1 MVISRWSRQTTYKQ
15 NSRRRLKNKKEA
27 PIGSEG
33 GAQERGMDIQARKGD
48 TGFKVEETRNGRPQI
63 SMASNSLTK
72 NPRQESRTGR
82 PATPQENPS
91 TNPRPFYPPSPTPTQ
106 SNDSSYKHKTTA
118 TSQDFK
124 LPFRTGYA
132 CDATQSASSP
142 PPGWTTARGAVQA
155 PNSNAAPGRS
165 IRKTTCRARAY
176 HASAGSRQYR
186 RGGGT
191 KERERVRIECRRQ
204 RVPAKEPALHMHIFV
219 CV

>member
-15 NSRRRLKNKKEA
+15 NSRRRLKNKKES

-48 TGFKVEETRNGRPQI
+48 SGFKVEETRNGRPQI

-82 PATPQENPS
+82 PATPQEPRPTPGPS
-91 TNPRPFYPPSPTPTQ
+91 TPHRQHQRNQAIHPTH
-106 SNDSSYKHKTTA
+106 KHKTTA
-118 TSQDFK
+118 TPQNFN

-142 PPGWTTARGAVQA
+142 PPGWTTARGAIEA
-155 PNSNAAPGRS
+155 PKSNAAPGRS
-165 IRKTTCRARAY
+165 I
-176 HASAGSRQYR
+176 
-186 RGGGT
+186 
-191 KERERVRIECRRQ
+191 
-204 RVPAKEPALHMHIFV
+204 
-219 CV
+219 